1 MTKSAYSPN
10 RPYSPDPEAAEQVK
24 HWHTPDLTADARSK
38 DTRTNALNMHL
49 PEARAAASDVAEEEL
64 VVKPL
69 TADDIEQMRQAAH
82 DEGMLQGK
90 EEGFAKG
97 YSEGREQGQQDGF
110 KQGLAE
116 GKKQGLADAATELD
130 ALRAELSVL
139 LDQLQQPLAK
149 IDARVEQELVHL
161 SLAMA
166 KAVINVEV
174 STNPKVILQ
183 ALQEAVSALPLQ
195 SSKLVIKLNPADVAS
210 VKRHYNDTELAERD
224 WQLRPEPLVEQGGCL
239 VESISSSV
247 DRSLNQRIQS
257 SLEHF
262 LQLAEAADDAATV
275 AAIQPSGAAQP
286 PEQTTGSEETAEQ
299 QSNTVSEN
307 KSDKPGPTQ
316 AQEPKSASGQS
327 EDSKPH
333 D

>member
-1 MTKSAYSPN
+1 MTKSAFNRN
-10 RPYSPDPEAAEQVK
+10 RPYSPDPEASEQVK
-24 HWHTPDLTADARSK
+24 HWPTPDLTADAYAQ
-38 DTRTNALNMHL
+38 DTRTNALNMHR
-49 PEARAAASDVAEEEL
+49 PEVRTSKAEQAEEEL

-82 DEGMLQGK
+82 DEGMQQGK

-116 GKKQGLADAATELD
+116 GKKQGLADGATELD
-130 ALRAELSVL
+130 ALRAELSLL

-149 IDARVEQELVHL
+149 IDNRVEQELVQL

-174 STNPKVILQ
+174 TTNPQVILK
-183 ALQEAVSALPLQ
+183 ALQEAISALPLQ
-195 SSKLVIKLNPADVAS
+195 SSKLVIKLNPADIAC
-210 VKRHYNDTELAERD
+210 VKRHYNDTELAERG
-224 WQLRPEPLVEQGGCL
+224 WQLRTEPLVEQGGCL
-239 VESISSSV
+239 IESESSSV
-247 DRSLNQRIQS
+247 DRSLTQRVQS

-262 LQLAEAADDAATV
+262 LQLAEAADDSVNV
-275 AAIQPSGAAQP
+275 AS
-286 PEQTTGSEETAEQ
+286 PEQALAAETEAKTEAKTTTEQ
-299 QSNTVSEN
+299 HAPDN
-307 KSDKPGPTQ
+307 
-316 AQEPKSASGQS
+316 
-327 EDSKPH
+327 KPH